1 MQAYQTPSTRNK
13 SKEET
18 RDEVISDDKI
28 WDSRNVERRKIIKR
42 QTSQRRASLADSIAI
57 AKLIIDGHSKN
68 KDFEKKASER
78 RRVIKHCTSARRS
91 SSGEKQCPM
100 SFFQELQAGCSVI
113 LPSTDHQKSVERSK
127 TRRRTIKDHSVGKR
141 RRSLEEEIGD
151 AKKVIEDS
159 ERKYEISPAEV
170 EKVSDQNVVS
180 YFNTDTFILLRVR
193 QQFPQEVESLLVIGQ
208 RCATETLKPSP
219 FIYQTISQV
228 DSVTLFWTGHQQH
241 QFCTRVAIF
250 HAKAV
255 ILEKF

>member
-1 MQAYQTPSTRNK
+1 M
-13 SKEET
+13 
-18 RDEVISDDKI
+18 
-28 WDSRNVERRKIIKR
+28 ERRKIIKR
-42 QTSQRRASLADSIAI
+42 QTSQRRATLADGIAT

-78 RRVIKHCTSARRS
+78 RRVIKRRTSAPWSSTGERQRS
-91 SSGEKQCPM
+91 M
-100 SFFQELQAGCSVI
+100 SFIQELQAGCSVI
-113 LPSTDHQKSVERSK
+113 LPSADHQKSVERSK

-193 QQFPQEVESLLVIGQ
+193 QQFPQEVESLLVIG
-208 RCATETLKPSP
+208 
-219 FIYQTISQV
+219 
-228 DSVTLFWTGHQQH
+228 
-241 QFCTRVAIF
+241 
-250 HAKAV
+250 
-255 ILEKF
+255 